1 MLQAASHAAT
11 ARKCTKRTKTP
22 MKALVKTEQDFYKGK
37 IAAAQFF
44 FNRELPKVAAQF
56 NLLASLDR
64 TTLDMQDAWF

>member
-1 MLQAASHAAT
+1 
-11 ARKCTKRTKTP
+11 